1 MIIFMG
7 NILHDSVQCPT
18 QSIDISALGF
28 TLNQAGLL
36 FATDA

>member
-28 TLNQAGLL
+28 TLNQTDRL
-36 FATDA
+36 FAKNI